1 MSKKPKNFSKFS
13 LFLMSIL
20 VNAGLLGINSGV
32 LANGSDYTIKDG
44 GTVFWGVRTAGGGA
58 IITDE
63 IGFEYGVST
72 DETRLLYEDFIF
84 NEQDE
89 GATFTATSTN
99 DSDFD
104 FIVEQLTDGMI
115 DDVFLNV
122 TFANGD
128 KIESST
134 LDTLGD
140 SDFQGL
146 EITSIDLVIN
156 ALEITTPGNDPNGD
170 GNWTQVTYDV
180 ESVINIAT
188 VPEPTSVVGVVG
200 FASLASLAL
209 FKRTHK

>member
-1 MSKKPKNFSKFS
+1 M
-13 LFLMSIL
+13 
-20 VNAGLLGINSGV
+20 
-32 LANGSDYTIKDG
+32 GSEN
-44 GTVFWGVRTAGGGA
+44 RRRGA

-156 ALEITTPGNDPNGD
+156 ALEITTQEMIPMGMGI
-170 GNWTQVTYDV
+170 G
-180 ESVINIAT
+180 
-188 VPEPTSVVGVVG
+188 
-200 FASLASLAL
+200 
-209 FKRTHK
+209 HK